1 MEFWEIFWM
10 VLIIFALISFTVI
23 SVILLLKGYGEVK
36 EMLSSLESSS
46 SEEQE

>member
-10 VLIIFALISFTVI
+10 VLIIFALISFAVI